1 MASGKVDPSPV
12 VTVTMDSPP
21 FSAMPAALTSSIGA
35 GGASSSTM
43 VSVTASVARK

>member
-21 FSAMPAALTSSIGA
+21 FSTMPVGA
-35 GGASSSTM
+35 DLEH
-43 VSVTASVARK
+43 R